1 MTPDDLLQIV
11 DRLTHGPVVPTA
23 GVRHLYLWYGDPDRL
38 EEIIPAP
45 LLQRLDL
52 YELVRR
58 LPRTPYAA
66 DEARRLLREQ
76 IKQELHARATSSDR
90 QVLVVS
96 GCNLLAR
103 YNVPLQPFYSF
114 TSDHRVVILVVPRAD
129 AEFPPPPRLPDFV
142 RLATTV
148 PFDALSQAVGE
159 KNVIRE

>member
-1 MTPDDLLQIV
+1 
-11 DRLTHGPVVPTA
+11 VVPTA

-66 DEARRLLREQ
+66 DEARRLLRDRIE
-76 IKQELHARATSSDR
+76 QELRARANSSER

-114 TSDHRVVILVVPRAD
+114 ASDHRIVILVVPRAE
-129 AEFPPPPRLPDFV
+129 AEFPPPPQLPDFV
-142 RLATTV
+142 RLAPTA

>member
-66 DEARRLLREQ
+66 DEARRLLRDRIE
-76 IKQELHARATSSDR
+76 QELRARANSSER

-114 TSDHRVVILVVPRAD
+114 ASDHRIVILVVPRAE
-129 AEFPPPPRLPDFV
+129 AEFPPPPQLPDFV
-142 RLATTV
+142 RLAPTA